1 VDAPLTYRLDADDRI
16 VDIRGPWDEF
26 ARANGAPELTRDRVL
41 EHSLFGYVGD
51 ATTIEIYRQIL
62 ARVRRTGEPATVA
75 FRCDGAAQ
83 VREMALE
90 VKALSGAEIE
100 LESRVV
106 AEKAP
111 PGPVGFV
118 PAASGS
124 LDYGRH
130 FAAYLGERFGRELEA
145 VPIYRPR
152 DARRGRNAER
162 LAACPAV
169 YLGGGIADQ
178 LVEALAGS
186 PALEALAG
194 KLREGGVVA
203 AIGAAAQACGE
214 RYRGLRGG
222 RPEPGL
228 GLLPRVAI
236 EANFD
241 PAHDRRL
248 RTLLAAGE
256 VEHGLGIPAG
266 AALLVGPDGRFEAV
280 GDVFALAGPEADL
293 VPLRG
298 DLPAA
303 D

>member
-1 VDAPLTYRLDADDRI
+1 MSRSGGWLALVGGGEFSFGETEEAD
-16 VDIRGPWDEF
+16 
-26 ARANGAPELTRDRVL
+26 RAWL
-41 EHSLFGYVGD
+41 
-51 ATTIEIYRQIL
+51 
-62 ARVRRTGEPATVA
+62 
-75 FRCDGAAQ
+75 
-83 VREMALE
+83 
-90 VKALSGAEIE
+90 
-100 LESRVV
+100 
-106 AEKAP
+106 EKAP
-111 PGPVGFV
+111 PGAIGFV

-130 FAAYLGERFGRELEA
+130 FAAYLAERFDRELEV

-162 LAACPAV
+162 LAACAAI
-169 YLGGGIADQ
+169 YLGGGVADQ

-186 PALEALAG
+186 PALAVLAER
-194 KLREGGVVA
+194 LRSGGVVA

-228 GLLPRVAI
+228 GLLPGVAI

-248 RTLLAAGE
+248 RALLASGE
-256 VEHGLGIPAG
+256 VERGLGVPAG

-293 VPLRG
+293 VPLLG
-298 DLPAA
+298 EPPAA
-303 D
+303 E